1 MVQPLVTVGG
11 QAFPDLN
18 RLSRLRVG
26 RAKLHE
32 RRAELR
38 STAAGLH
45 SLLLDGMPKAHGGV
59 NRKAERTAVMLT
71 DLDAAIQSYD
81 LDILQAECE
90 LQRFISTVPDSRLRL
105 ILRHRFIDGLK
116 WADVARKL
124 GRPTDTEASVKI
136 SFQRFISVQVQNPT

>member
-1 MVQPLVTVGG
+1 MVQPLVIVGG
-11 QAFPDLN
+11 QDFPDLN
-18 RLSRLRVG
+18 RLSRLRAG

-38 STAAGLH
+38 STAPGLH

-90 LQRFISTVPDSRLRL
+90 LQRFISAVPDSRLRL
-105 ILRHRFIDGLK
+105 ILRHRIIDGLK